1 MGNGE
6 GWHREL
12 RTTST
17 VCTEWGLFGVLWLCF
32 CCLAFALID
41 CNSNLGE
48 RRAEEETITYH
59 FVPRWSQL
67 FIYAINQQS
76 FIICSFHILN
86 ARTTAWYL
94 YALGK
99 YSIHSSTTNR
109 QSWPILYALAKTCFS
124 MYQTW
129 LATLELWQVF
139 PVSSSWSLFQ
149 ANGSSVSH
157 LSSSQIKSN
166 QSGSFFLRLFDA
178 HTAAYSCILK
188 KQIFWKCSSID
199 ISLLIRSR
207 FTWWNGC

>member
-1 MGNGE
+1 M
-6 GWHREL
+6 RL
-12 RTTST
+12 
-17 VCTEWGLFGVLWLCF
+17 VWGFVVVFLLPCF
-32 CCLAFALID
+32 CFDWLQFKFRRKEGGRGDNNVPLCSSLIAVVH
-41 CNSNLGE
+41 L
-48 RRAEEETITYH
+48 R
-59 FVPRWSQL
+59 
-67 FIYAINQQS
+67 NQQS

-166 QSGSFFLRLFDA
+166 QSGSFVPSFILC
-178 HTAAYSCILK
+178 TYSSIQLYTK
-188 KQIFWKCSSID
+188 KQIFCKCSSID